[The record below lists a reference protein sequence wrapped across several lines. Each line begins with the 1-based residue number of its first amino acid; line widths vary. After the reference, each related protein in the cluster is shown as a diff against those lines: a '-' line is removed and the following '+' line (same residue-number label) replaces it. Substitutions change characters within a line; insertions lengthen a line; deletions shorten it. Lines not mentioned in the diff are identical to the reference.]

1 MTIKEVAEKYDISTD
16 ALRYYERVGMI
27 PSVTRSA
34 GGIRN
39 YTDDDIAWVELVIC
53 MRGAGLPVEA
63 IIEYVRLFKE
73 GDSTMQARLDL
84 LKEQRENLLM
94 QRKKIEETINRLNYK
109 ISVYEKGVE
118 TGVLNWSKVKREN
131 PESISPES
139 AKKIKQNI

>member
-1 MTIKEVAEKYDISTD
+1 MTIKEVSEKYGISTD

-73 GDSTMQARLDL
+73 GDSTMKARLEL
-84 LKEQRENLLM
+84 LKEQRENLVC
-94 QRKKIEETINRLNYK
+94 QKKKIEDTIKRLDYK
-109 ISVYEKGVE
+109 ISVYENGVK
-118 TGVLNWSKVKREN
+118 TGVLEWGKASCEN
-131 PESISPES
+131 PEDR
-139 AKKIKQNI
+139 

>member
-1 MTIKEVAEKYDISTD
+1 MTIKEVAEKYGISTD

-27 PSVTRSA
+27 PTVTRSA

-73 GDSTMQARLDL
+73 GDCTMQARLDL
-84 LKEQRENLLM
+84 LKEQRENLLK
-94 QRKKIEETINRLNYK
+94 QREKINETIGRLNYK

-118 TGVLNWSKVKREN
+118 TGVLNWGKVKCEN
-131 PESISPES
+131 PENTSI
-139 AKKIKQNI
+139 

>member
-109 ISVYEKGVE
+109 ISVYEKGVK
-118 TGVLNWSKVKREN
+118 TGVLNWGKVKCEN
-131 PESISPES
+131 PESISPEN
-139 AKKIKQNI
+139 AKK